1 MSPNSRFPHRR
12 VHSGFTLIEVLIA
25 LLVFALIAT
34 AASEVGSQYI
44 NSYERIRDKTLAA
57 WIAENR
63 MNELRLSPDFPG
75 TGENS
80 SELDYGQYRWRVISE
95 VIGTEEPTIR
105 RVEVTVERF
114 MGTGNEARPVHTL
127 SGFIGELGR

>member
-1 MSPNSRFPHRR
+1 MNCSMPFPRR
-12 VHSGFTLIEVLIA
+12 PSAGFTLIEVLIA
-25 LLVFALIAT
+25 LLVFGLIAG

-63 MNELRLSPDFPG
+63 MNELRLSEEFPG
-75 TGENS
+75 VGENAN
-80 SELDYGQYRWRVISE
+80 ELDYGEYRWLVISE
-95 VIGTEEPTIR
+95 VIDTEEPTIR

-114 MGTGNEARPVHTL
+114 MGIGDESRPVHTL

>member
-1 MSPNSRFPHRR
+1 MSRSSRLPRR
-12 VHSGFTLIEVLIA
+12 HAQSGFTLIEVLIA
-25 LLVFALIAT
+25 LLVFGLIAT
-34 AASEVGSQYI
+34 AAAEVGSQYI

-63 MNELRLSPDFPG
+63 MNELRLSEEFPG
-75 TGENS
+75 VGENA
-80 SELDYGQYRWRVISE
+80 SELEYGEYRWRVLSE
-95 VIGTEEPTIR
+95 VSGTEEPTIR

-114 MGTGNEARPVHTL
+114 TGTGNESRSVHTL